1 MHILTDAQRIFFI
14 LLMWADFVFAVGLH
28 IWYRLKVVKK
38 YDAVLLKSGF
48 PHQSFDLMGGRIF
61 LYMRA
66 ALSPAWFDK
75 MHRKENLFDPKLLAP
90 HVTRFDKIL
99 MLVQLVVIP
108 LFFILLFIL

>member
-1 MHILTDAQRIFFI
+1 
-14 LLMWADFVFAVGLH
+14 
-28 IWYRLKVVKK
+28 
-38 YDAVLLKSGF
+38 
-48 PHQSFDLMGGRIF
+48 MGGQIF

-66 ALSPAWFDK
+66 ALSLAWFDN

-108 LFFILLFIL
+108 LFFNLAVYFMMKRQKVLFSY